1 MQYPVLYSYCTRYW
15 TGTVQYS
22 TRYEYCTV
30 QLYILYS
37 NGERELE
44 L

>member
-1 MQYPVLYSYCTRYW
+1 MQYPVQLLYPVLDWYS
-15 TGTVQYS
+15 TVQYS